1 MIISLSSP
9 KRIKI
14 KLDFTMKTCYTES
27 VRLLNVILPTFNWN
41 AINAVWEMF

>member
-1 MIISLSSP
+1 MILSLSSL

-14 KLDFTMKTCYTES
+14 KLDFTIKTCYTES

-41 AINAVWEMF
+41 AVYVVWEMF